1 MFPLLSVTEL
11 TAEVVSP
18 HITATTFKLP
28 AVCAAVN
35 VIASY
40 APEVSVA
47 DFTCTKVGPLASN
60 VVLASKRVAKTKAIT
75 LIIEKISLSYR
86 G

>member
-1 MFPLLSVTEL
+1 MTTEAPDVVT
-11 TAEVVSP
+11 
-18 HITATTFKLP
+18 
-28 AVCAAVN
+28 
-35 VIASY
+35 
-40 APEVSVA
+40 A

>member
-11 TAEVVSP
+11 TVEVVSP
-18 HITATTFKLP
+18 HITATTFRFP
-28 AVCAAVN
+28 EVCAAVN
-35 VIASY
+35 VIASD

-47 DFTCTKVGPLASN
+47 DFTCTKVGPLANN
-60 VVLASKRVAKTKAIT
+60 VVLARNRVAKTKTIT